1 MCRPAT
7 NATAFLLWWMKT
19 AAPALLS
26 APARATDVWPFA
38 LACVR
43 IYTNLVHEGVVM
55 NISMA
60 EVRKLAHIPKVIVH
74 SLDLMLYQVSVEL
87 DGTEHMVTDSK
98 GKMLRAHST
107 LEMQT
112 LFEDL

>member
-1 MCRPAT
+1 M
-7 NATAFLLWWMKT
+7 
-19 AAPALLS
+19 S
-26 APARATDVWPFA
+26 
-38 LACVR
+38 
-43 IYTNLVHEGVVM
+43 
-55 NISMA
+55 ISMA

-74 SLDLMLYQVSVEL
+74 SLDLMLYQVSIEL

-112 LFEDL
+112 LFEDLPVAKLVLRHQSAYDEMINQPLRQGSNMLEVPLGRNRLGTVKQTIQ